1 VPVNKKNDSSYPYFI
16 AFVASIGGLLFG
28 FNAGI
33 ITGALPFLKNSWGGL
48 SVDQSNLI
56 VISILFGATIGALL
70 SGKLSDIYGRKT
82 MLYVTS
88 IIYAVGAVLSGA
100 ATSVLFLQVS
110 RIILGAAM
118 GISSCV
124 IPMYISEI
132 SPLSKRGSLVSIF
145 QLMITL
151 GILFSIITSHIIADE
166 FDPFSWRHMFYLGT
180 IPAILFFIGTLFLPE
195 TPRYLIVKGKI
206 VEGKTILRKLEP
218 DKKADE
224 IIEKLKSKNNES
236 FELKKIWNSVLLIGI
251 GLMFIQQFIGVNT
264 IIYFTPTL
272 FKELNS
278 SNSAI
283 DMSFSIGI
291 INVLATLIFI
301 LLVDRVGRKP
311 LFLIGLT
318 GMSTS
323 LILLGFI
330 LTSHSIHSNSLQWTS
345 FVLILV
351 YMVFFAISLGPL
363 AWLVFSEVFP
373 FKYRGFGMSIVAF
386 SNWFFSTIVTI
397 GIIKLSEIINYPY
410 EASNDSN
417 TKLST
422 FGQLFFV
429 FAAIAVLGIIWGMKK
444 LPETRGISL
453 EDIEGY

>member
-1 VPVNKKNDSSYPYFI
+1 
-16 AFVASIGGLLFG
+16 
-28 FNAGI
+28 
-33 ITGALPFLKNSWGGL
+33 
-48 SVDQSNLI
+48 
-56 VISILFGATIGALL
+56 
-70 SGKLSDIYGRKT
+70 
-82 MLYVTS
+82 
-88 IIYAVGAVLSGA
+88 
-100 ATSVLFLQVS
+100 
-110 RIILGAAM
+110 
-118 GISSCV
+118 
-124 IPMYISEI
+124 
-132 SPLSKRGSLVSIF
+132 
-145 QLMITL
+145 
-151 GILFSIITSHIIADE
+151 
-166 FDPFSWRHMFYLGT
+166 
-180 IPAILFFIGTLFLPE
+180 
-195 TPRYLIVKGKI
+195 
-206 VEGKTILRKLEP
+206 
-218 DKKADE
+218 
-224 IIEKLKSKNNES
+224 
-236 FELKKIWNSVLLIGI
+236 
-251 GLMFIQQFIGVNT
+251 MFIQQFIGVNT

-429 FAAIAVLGIIWGMKK
+429 FAAIALLGIIWGMKK